1 MKLTL
6 PTRKTESYT
15 FDVGSQKC
23 KGRIKVMVVD
33 PATGKIEY
41 DTPWQKNLLLT
52 QGLNNLRSY
61 AWVQLNTYMVFG
73 DGNTP
78 TSDDSGAITASQSG
92 TTVTLSG
99 SLAAVS
105 ANKLIRWDSGVEA
118 KVVSGSGTSWEVD
131 RTASVGAGEFTV
143 YRIDQTGLANEL
155 GRSNTYL
162 TGEGNCGTSRIGAVV
177 THRTTYDSAAFGADK
192 NVAEIGFA
200 AVATVAANL
209 NYRILLAGGAI
220 TVATGKILRVIH
232 DQIVTYSPVTNA
244 SIVPTATGWPVARA
258 CTMDISTDYVTL
270 AGHGYTNAEKVIFNS
285 TGTLPTGLVD
295 GTTYYVRD
303 KTTDTFKVEA
313 SVGGGAIDLSGAN
326 GSGHTAKQPLDA
338 AHCLQHTE
346 YAYLNTSR
354 GVLTQST
361 NACLEP
367 MNFAAD
373 GARIHVATDATALGA
388 WGDVA
393 YDRTGYVSKLISTDV
408 TYVAGSGTAVIG
420 VTFLTTEANLA
431 NIRSISLS
439 SPTAPNPSYRYL
451 VGWTLLFSFKQIKEN
466 TATLRIR
473 LRITWDRDLSA

>member
-6 PTRKTESYT
+6 PTRKKESYT

-23 KGRIKVMVVD
+23 RGRIKAMVID
-33 PATGKIEY
+33 PVTGTIESE
-41 DTPWQKNLLLT
+41 TPWQKNLMLS
-52 QGLNNLRSY
+52 QGLDNLCAY
-61 AWVQLNTYMVFG
+61 YWVQLNLYMVYG

-78 TSDDSGAITASQSG
+78 TTDDSGAVTASQSG

-105 ANKLIRWDSGVEA
+105 ANKLIRWDTGQEA
-118 KVVSGSGTSWEVD
+118 EVVSGSGTSWTVD
-131 RTASVGAGEFTV
+131 RSASVGAGEFTV
-143 YRIDQTGLANEL
+143 YRIDQTGMANEL

-162 TGEGNCGTSRIGAVV
+162 TGAGNCGDTVNGAAI

-192 NVAEIGFA
+192 NVSEIGFA
-200 AVATVAANL
+200 AVATVASNL

-244 SIVPTATGWPVARA
+244 SIVPTATGWPVANA

-313 SVGGGAIDLSGAN
+313 SVGGGAIDLTGAN

-338 AHCLQHTE
+338 VHCLQQDE
-346 YAYLNTSR
+346 YAYLDTSR
-354 GVLTQST
+354 NILAKST
-361 NACLEP
+361 SPCLEP
-367 MNFAAD
+367 LCWSANN
-373 GARIHVATDATALGA
+373 ARIHVATDATALGA
-388 WGDVA
+388 WRA
-393 YDRTGYVSKLISTDV
+393 QAFDRTGYVSKLISTDV
-408 TYVAGSGTAVIG
+408 TYVAGSQTCVMG
-420 VTFLTTEANLA
+420 VTFATTEANLT

-439 SPTAPNPSYRYL
+439 SPTAPNPNYRYL
-451 VGWTLLFSFKQIKEN
+451 LGWTLLFSFKQIKGN
-466 TATLRIR
+466 TATLTIR
-473 LRITWDRDLSA
+473 LRLTWDRDLS